1 MKTVIYLSLCCFI
14 AFQSCTAQTSDPK
27 ASLPKEYEACCG
39 VKPVDYQLSKGSIF
53 MPNVFTPNGDG
64 INDLFYPF
72 ISGEIAEI
80 QEFTILSAVGDTV
93 IFRRPT
99 IVYDRL
105 NEFAWN
111 GRRNDGSI
119 YRGLFKYGMKVSSR
133 DQKLRLLEGEACSVL
148 CEPGTSELKT
158 KKGCFYPS
166 QAGKN
171 DKVGKLDST
180 ITSGEKECLK

>member
-1 MKTVIYLSLCCFI
+1 MKTIFYFVLAL
-14 AFQSCTAQTSDPK
+14 AALQSCTAQNNDPK
-27 ASLPKEYEACCG
+27 VTLPKEYEACCG
-39 VKPVDYQLSKGSIF
+39 VKPVDYQLSKGFIY

-64 INDLFYPF
+64 INDLFHPF

-99 IVYDRL
+99 IVYDRIK
-105 NEFAWN
+105 EFGWN
-111 GRRNDGSI
+111 GRRNDGSL

-148 CEPGTSELKT
+148 CEPGTKDLKV

-171 DKVGKLDST
+171 DKLGKLDST
-180 ITSGEKECLK
+180 ASNSEKDCLK

>member
-1 MKTVIYLSLCCFI
+1 MKTIFCFVL
-14 AFQSCTAQTSDPK
+14 ALAALQSCTARNNDPK
-27 ASLPKEYEACCG
+27 VTLPKEYEACCG
-39 VKPVDYQLSKGSIF
+39 VKPVNYQLSKGFIY

-64 INDLFYPF
+64 INDLFHPF

-105 NEFAWN
+105 AEFAWN
-111 GRRNDGSI
+111 GRRNDGSM
-119 YRGLFKYGMKVSSR
+119 YRGRFKYGMKVSSR
-133 DQKLRLLEGEACSVL
+133 DLKLRLLEGEACSVL
-148 CEPGTSELKT
+148 CEPGTSELRT

-166 QAGKN
+166 QAGKQTN
-171 DKVGKLDST
+171 AGMVDSVA
-180 ITSGEKECLK
+180 SNGERDCLK